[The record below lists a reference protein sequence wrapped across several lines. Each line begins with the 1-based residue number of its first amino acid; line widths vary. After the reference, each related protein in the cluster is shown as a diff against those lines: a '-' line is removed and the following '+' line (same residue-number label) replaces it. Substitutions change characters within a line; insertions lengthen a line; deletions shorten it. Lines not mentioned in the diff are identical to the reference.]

1 MLSREVLSNSSKDH
15 QSASGR
21 INVTNS
27 KRTEE
32 PHEPVIHDNQ
42 EGSHVE
48 SYIEKFTGSSANTS
62 TKSPMQTNKK
72 RLQTNKNGCS
82 INGLSGDFDG
92 PCSVNVDAPPNE
104 EMGNNTDTTVQV
116 DDHQK
121 TMMSSLKSDLNGT
134 AGSNT
139 KV

>member
-1 MLSREVLSNSSKDH
+1 MLPREVLPQSSKDH

-32 PHEPVIHDNQ
+32 PHQPEIRDNQ
-42 EGSHVE
+42 EGSHVG
-48 SYIEKFTGSSANTS
+48 SYIEKFTGSSANTT
-62 TKSPMQTNKK
+62 TKSPTQNKK
-72 RLQTNKNGCS
+72 KKLQKNKNGCS
-82 INGLSGDFDG
+82 INGLSGDCDG
-92 PCSVNVDAPPNE
+92 LYSVNVDAPPNE
-104 EMGNNTDTTVQV
+104 EMGNNTDTRVQI

-121 TMMSSLKSDLNGT
+121 TMTSSLKSDLNGT
-134 AGSNT
+134 AGNNT